1 MSSHG
6 DPKDTMDTVRGRFRD
21 WNEANPR
28 PRGRSAIAMP
38 ELPESAARMLGMAVG
53 VGTGVLLLLLAGTAF
68 YAAGTWGEIGRG
80 GANVAYTLAG
90 LFLSVAG
97 LGAIGATLNHV
108 FRVLAGPSAHH

>member
-6 DPKDTMDTVRGRFRD
+6 DPGDTMDTVRGRFRD

-28 PRGRSAIAMP
+28 PRSRSAIAMP
-38 ELPESAARMLGMAVG
+38 ELPESAARMLGLAVG

-68 YAAGTWGEIGRG
+68 YAATTWGAVERG

-90 LFLSVAG
+90 LFLTIAG
-97 LGAIGATLNHV
+97 LGAIAATLNHL
-108 FRVLAGPSAHH
+108 FRVLAGPPAHH